1 MVFNLQTYN
10 VQAPWNRFSQEVL
23 WMNSDGMSIQ
33 RDGQTEIK
41 VERIYVGNKTPQEL
55 LVELIKKRREPRGLF
70 P

>member
-1 MVFNLQTYN
+1 
-10 VQAPWNRFSQEVL
+10 
-23 WMNSDGMSIQ
+23 MNSDRMSIQ
-33 RDGQTEIK
+33 RDGQTGIK

>member
-1 MVFNLQTYN
+1 
-10 VQAPWNRFSQEVL
+10 
-23 WMNSDGMSIQ
+23 MNSKGMSIQ

-55 LVELIKKRREPRGLF
+55 LAELIKKRRKPRGLF